1 MKRCSA
7 ENGLSAGEIYECYLS
22 WCIGNDIAS
31 SEQDLKRSGYFSDS
45 DKAVTNPAEMSK
57 RLREI
62 FPNIAKKK
70 TKAKRLLGLRL
81 ED

>member
-1 MKRCSA
+1 
-7 ENGLSAGEIYECYLS
+7 
-22 WCIGNDIAS
+22 
-31 SEQDLKRSGYFSDS
+31 
-45 DKAVTNPAEMSK
+45 MSK